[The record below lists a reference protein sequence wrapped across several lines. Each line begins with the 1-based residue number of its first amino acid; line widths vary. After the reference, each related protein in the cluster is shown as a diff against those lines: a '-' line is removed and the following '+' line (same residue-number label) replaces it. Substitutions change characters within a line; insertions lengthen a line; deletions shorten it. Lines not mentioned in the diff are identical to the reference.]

1 MMMIDIIVHTYIH
14 IHTIYY
20 KNNQTSGLSRI
31 TNVLFIFRFVMD
43 TDYLQLCLEHIDISD
58 FCVIKRTVIIFIIF
72 FLGIT
77 CINRSTITVYTKS

>member
-1 MMMIDIIVHTYIH
+1 MMIDIIVHTY
-14 IHTIYY
+14 TYDLLQ
-20 KNNQTSGLSRI
+20 KQSNQWFI

-43 TDYLQLCLEHIDISD
+43 TDYLQLCLEHTDISD